1 MKKTIYQLL
10 ILLVAVNFI
19 ACEEQKGC
27 TDPLALNFNPDV
39 TINDGS
45 CVYNLLPVIDSREKY
60 LGNYMVR
67 DSLYTSGSL
76 TSVTDYTLSII
87 TDSTVSDTLFL
98 INLWGDNSTYIA
110 LMSNDNFTIPSQQVS
125 GPYYTTGYGQIVD
138 GVIDYRT
145 SGDSYTHRGLGRKQ

>member
-10 ILLVAVNFI
+10 IVLVAINFI
-19 ACEEQKGC
+19 ACKEQKGC
-27 TDPLALNFNPDV
+27 IDPLGLNFNPDA
-39 TINDGS
+39 TIDDGS
-45 CVYNLLPVIDSREKY
+45 CVYNTQPKSDSREKY
-60 LGNYMVR
+60 LGNYVVR
-67 DSLYTSGSL
+67 DSLYTSGNL

-138 GVIDYRT
+138 GVIDYIT
-145 SGDSYTHRGLGRKQ
+145 SGDSYIHRGFGRKQ